1 MADQIDNYDYEITS
15 GDRFLAL
22 VKKMIPN
29 AETRHDKLSQMATM
43 AKWLP
48 KPKIDSAVDLT
59 RTIKFADKSNTLTFG
74 SPVILAAGA
83 NKYGEV
89 IPDFARLGFGGLT
102 VGTVTRRSREGNP
115 FRPRIRMLEDDRGI
129 QNSMGLNNPG
139 VEHICKI
146 VDRDL
151 IKAHKVGMSIGISI
165 SETPGLDD
173 PTDKLEDIIQTFR
186 KAYNAADYV
195 EINVSCP
202 NTGHQ
207 RLDSQMAYLEKML
220 KQVMSIRKSLPVR
233 KAVYAKLSPDMGAK
247 QLEAVLELVNDCG
260 VNGLILFN
268 TFPGNKAKYLDLI
281 HGADSL
287 QAVAGEGA
295 LGGLS
300 GRPLY
305 INTYRAVSYIK
316 EKYPHFSIL
325 ASGGVDHGGK
335 VWDLMNVGAD
345 AVQSYSVVAF
355 RWFGVWKML
364 QELQVELLERGQ
376 PNLDEYFDQLHF

>member
-1 MADQIDNYDYEITS
+1 MTDQIENYDYEMTS
-15 GDRFLAL
+15 GDHFLAL
-22 VKKMIPN
+22 MKKLIPN
-29 AETRHDKLSQMATM
+29 PETRHDKLSQMASM
-43 AKWLP
+43 AKYLP
-48 KPKIDSAVDLT
+48 KPKVDPAVDLT
-59 RTIKFADKSNTLTFG
+59 RTIQFQDKSNTLTFG
-74 SPVILAAGA
+74 SPVMLAAGA
-83 NKYGEV
+83 NKYGEN
-89 IPDFARLGFGGLT
+89 IPDFARLGFGGVS

-115 FRPRIRMLEDDRGI
+115 YRPRIRMLEDDRGI

-151 IKAHKVGMSIGISI
+151 IIAHKKKLAVGISI

-207 RLDSQMAYLEKML
+207 RIDSQMAYLEKML
-220 KQVMSIRKSLPVR
+220 QQVMSIRKSLPVR

-247 QLEAVLELVNDCG
+247 QLEGVLELVKDCG

-268 TFPGNKAKYLDLI
+268 TFPGNKAKYLDLL

-287 QAVAGEGA
+287 KSVAGEGA

-305 INTYRAVSYIK
+305 VNTYRAVSYIK
-316 EKYPHFSIL
+316 EKYPEFSIL
-325 ASGGVDHGGK
+325 ASGGIDHGQK
-335 VWDLMNVGAD
+335 VWDLMNIGAD
-345 AVQSYSVVAF
+345 AVQSYSVLAY
-355 RWFGVWKML
+355 RWLGVWKML
-364 QELQVELLERGQ
+364 QELQVELLDKGQ
-376 PNLDEYFDQLHF
+376 PNLDEYFDTL